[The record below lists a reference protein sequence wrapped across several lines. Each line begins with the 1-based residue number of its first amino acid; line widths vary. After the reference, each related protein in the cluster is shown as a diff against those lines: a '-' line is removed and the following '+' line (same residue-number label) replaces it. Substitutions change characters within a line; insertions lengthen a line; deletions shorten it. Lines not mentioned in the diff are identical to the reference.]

1 MEEHQTLP
9 MPAQNQE
16 QLLNF
21 ATQYQQLMLVYEGG
35 IKQITTKLDILNR
48 EHRVRGMRTPIETV
62 KSRLKTPKSIAGKL
76 ARRGLD
82 LSISSIL
89 ANLNDVAGV
98 RVICPYISD
107 IYSVRDMLLSQ
118 ADVSLYQEKDY
129 IRNPKPNGYRS
140 LHLVVEVP
148 VYLSDSQQQVR
159 VEIQIRTI
167 AMDFWA
173 SLEHELH
180 YKSSEQIPDGIA
192 EELAQ
197 CASVIADTDRRMEA
211 IAIRLNQIPDP
222 RSGGETIAL

>member
-1 MEEHQTLP
+1 MDMQATALTPAGQEE
-9 MPAQNQE
+9 
-16 QLLNF
+16 LLRF
-21 ATQYQQLMLVYEGG
+21 ATRYQQLMLLYEGG

-48 EHRVRGMRTPIETV
+48 EHRVRGLRTPIETV
-62 KSRLKTPKSIAGKL
+62 KSRLKTPKSVAGKL
-76 ARRGLD
+76 ARRGLPLTID
-82 LSISSIL
+82 SIL

-107 IYSVRDMLLSQ
+107 IYAVRDMLLAQ
-118 ADVSLYQEKDY
+118 GDVRLRREKDY
-129 IRNPKPNGYRS
+129 IQNPKPNGYRS

-180 YKSSEQIPDGIA
+180 YKSSEQVPPGVS

-197 CASVIADTDRRMEA
+197 CADIIADTDRRMEA
-211 IAIRLNQIPDP
+211 IAVRLNQVAPP
-222 RSGGETIAL
+222 ERSGQVFSL